1 MPSNTSTYQPRGVQ
15 TAPRLSDFKFT
26 LSDKYI
32 AQEPTSK
39 RDNSRLLIVNR
50 ADGTLYDGKFTD
62 IIKHL
67 SSGDC
72 LVINVTRVFPARLA
86 GYKEKTEADIEVFL
100 LRRLTDDLWEVL
112 VKPARKVRTGN
123 TIHIGNS
130 MYCEVIDNTTSG
142 GRVVRFHYEG
152 DFNQLV
158 EKHGKPPLP
167 PYIKREPNLEDR
179 ERYQTIYAQVTG
191 AVAAPTAGLHFTK
204 GLLDRIARKGVH
216 IVPVVLHVGLGTF
229 RKVQVEDLARHRM
242 DSEYFEIRPE
252 AITTINKTIEQ
263 GKKIVAVGTS
273 TTRILETVANFN
285 GGVKSASG
293 WTDKFI
299 YPPYQF
305 KVVDQLLTNFHLP
318 ESTLLMLVSAF
329 ADMELI
335 SKAYRHAVKEKY
347 RFYSYGDSMLIL

>member
-1 MPSNTSTYQPRGVQ
+1 MPSNTSTYQPRGVR

-32 AQEPTSK
+32 AQAPTSK
-39 RDNSRLLIVNR
+39 RDNSRMLVVNR
-50 ADGTLYDGKFTD
+50 ADGTFHDGKFTD

-167 PYIKREPNLEDR
+167 PYIKREPNLEDK
-179 ERYQTIYAQVTG
+179 ERYQTIYARDSG
-191 AVAAPTAGLHFTK
+191 SIAAPTAGLHFTPE
-204 GLLDRIARKGVH
+204 LIDEIRSRGVRCLF
-216 IVPVVLHVGLGTF
+216 VTLHVGLDTF
-229 RKVQVEDLARHRM
+229 RPVTVSDPCEHVI
-242 DSEYFEIRPE
+242 SEEYGVL
-252 AITTINKTIEQ
+252 N
-263 GKKIVAVGTS
+263 AV
-273 TTRILETVANFN
+273 
-285 GGVKSASG
+285 
-293 WTDKFI
+293 
-299 YPPYQF
+299 
-305 KVVDQLLTNFHLP
+305 
-318 ESTLLMLVSAF
+318 
-329 ADMELI
+329 
-335 SKAYRHAVKEKY
+335 
-347 RFYSYGDSMLIL
+347 